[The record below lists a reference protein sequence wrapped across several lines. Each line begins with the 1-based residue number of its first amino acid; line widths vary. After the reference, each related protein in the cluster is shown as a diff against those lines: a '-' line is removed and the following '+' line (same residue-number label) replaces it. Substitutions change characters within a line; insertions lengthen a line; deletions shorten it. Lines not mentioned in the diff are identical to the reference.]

1 MSEKFKKRLKELET
15 REAARNEIVVAWDG
29 PIEPKPGQ
37 TIIGSGYP
45 FGKPGRTVNKNTE
58 KKEL

>member
-29 PIEPKPGQ
+29 PIDPKPGQ
-37 TIIGSGYP
+37 TIVGSCYP
-45 FGKPGRTVNKNTE
+45 FGEPCRTVNQNN